1 MTAEREAEAGEVRTA
16 EKDPPTAKV
25 ERPNA
30 AHLRAYRVDAAQ
42 TTVRHRPDLLP
53 DIVDAG
59 DEEPD
64 LFRLLPASPRRAFDL
79 GLLSSDPWFHVFV
92 EAADDVDVLHAVVA
106 RARHRLAGRGVPKDV
121 AYVHDFDHPSSPRP
135 LELPPGFA
143 PLLAEGVQDLIG
155 VIKARLPQL
164 EADQDIRAARQAL
177 AAEMKQRHR
186 DALSDLE
193 GLAKGLSFGIKT
205 VSGGVQTFPILHG
218 KPVSAE
224 QFEVLDESTKKTLT
238 EAEEK
243 LSSAIEGAA
252 EKVRVSTRELE
263 EASAALEEKV
273 ARDLIE
279 GEAAPLLEQF
289 SIIPQAR
296 AYLLRVI
303 EELVESTDDLRAAA
317 APRARGT
324 TQPRDEDEGTDPEIA
339 TRLSRFAVNV
349 FVTHGAPSSD
359 LAAEGEERAAL
370 SSRDSRPPVRDS
382 NRPPAPSSVPGDD
395 IVIRTI
401 PSAPPETPPS
411 PPVFYEDN
419 PTFANLFGF
428 LERRVRLGALVSD
441 FTRIR
446 AGALHKAS
454 GGVLVLRAR
463 DLLGDALAWDR
474 LKRVLRARAVGH
486 EDPIGP
492 MGLYAT
498 TLRPRPCPIS
508 TKVILVGSHDLY
520 AQLLDADP
528 DFAAF
533 FRVKV
538 EIPSD
543 VDRHSAGI
551 RALDAHLVRLS
562 NRRGWGPLDRSARAR
577 ALDYACRLAEDSRK
591 LALFLQPIEETLA
604 FATVIAAERTEE
616 GHTDVR
622 PLERDAPPPSIPP
635 PPRAPTGVDLH
646 PPSHSDAPPVVI
658 ASDMDAAWQERRDR
672 TAGAE
677 RQIREMVVGG
687 EVLVATDGVRVGVVN
702 GLSVLSAGDVQFGH
716 PMRITAV
723 VSLGHEGLIDV
734 EREAALGGALHTKG
748 VAILRGFLS
757 GTFGQER
764 PVALRAQIA
773 FEQSYGEVEGDS
785 ASSTELYAILSA
797 IADVPIDQ
805 GIAITG
811 SVNQLG
817 EVQAIGGV
825 TAKIE
830 GFFDLCAA
838 RGLTGHQGVLIP
850 KSCVQHLVL
859 RDDVAAAIAAQRF
872 HLYAV
877 EQITEGIEILTGIPA
892 GERDSTGRFPA
903 NSIFG
908 RVERRLIEIAERMR
922 RAESGGGEIAAA
934 QNGLD
939 EHAEDT

>member
-1 MTAEREAEAGEVRTA
+1 
-16 EKDPPTAKV
+16 
-25 ERPNA
+25 
-30 AHLRAYRVDAAQ
+30 
-42 TTVRHRPDLLP
+42 
-53 DIVDAG
+53 
-59 DEEPD
+59 
-64 LFRLLPASPRRAFDL
+64 
-79 GLLSSDPWFHVFV
+79 LS
-92 EAADDVDVLHAVVA
+92 A
-106 RARHRLAGRGVPKDV
+106 
-121 AYVHDFDHPSSPRP
+121 
-135 LELPPGFA
+135 
-143 PLLAEGVQDLIG
+143 
-155 VIKARLPQL
+155 
-164 EADQDIRAARQAL
+164 
-177 AAEMKQRHR
+177 
-186 DALSDLE
+186 
-193 GLAKGLSFGIKT
+193 
-205 VSGGVQTFPILHG
+205 
-218 KPVSAE
+218 
-224 QFEVLDESTKKTLT
+224 
-238 EAEEK
+238 
-243 LSSAIEGAA
+243 
-252 EKVRVSTRELE
+252 
-263 EASAALEEKV
+263 
-273 ARDLIE
+273 
-279 GEAAPLLEQF
+279 
-289 SIIPQAR
+289 
-296 AYLLRVI
+296 
-303 EELVESTDDLRAAA
+303 
-317 APRARGT
+317 
-324 TQPRDEDEGTDPEIA
+324 
-339 TRLSRFAVNV
+339 
-349 FVTHGAPSSD
+349 
-359 LAAEGEERAAL
+359 
-370 SSRDSRPPVRDS
+370 RDSRPPARDS
-382 NRPPAPSSVPGDD
+382 GRPPPPSNASSPPDGDV
-395 IVIRTI
+395 VIRTI
-401 PSAPPETPPS
+401 PSAPPDTPPS

-508 TKVILVGSHDLY
+508 TKVVLVGSHDLY

-543 VDRHSAGI
+543 IDRHSAGI

-604 FATVIAAERTEE
+604 FATVIAAERTEQQDE
-616 GHTDVR
+616 APAPSD
-622 PLERDAPPPSIPP
+622 RDAPPPSIPP
-635 PPRAPTGVDLH
+635 PPRAPTGVGM
-646 PPSHSDAPPVVI
+646 PQRSSPSDAPPIVI
-658 ASDMDAAWQERRDR
+658 ASDVDAAWQERRDR

-687 EVLVATDGVRVGVVN
+687 EVLVATDGNRVGVVN

-805 GIAITG
+805 GIAVTG

-877 EQITEGIEILTGIPA
+877 DQVTEGIEILTGIPA

-922 RAESGGGEIAAA
+922 RAETGGGELAAA
-934 QNGLD
+934 ANGLD

>member
-1 MTAEREAEAGEVRTA
+1 
-16 EKDPPTAKV
+16 
-25 ERPNA
+25 
-30 AHLRAYRVDAAQ
+30 
-42 TTVRHRPDLLP
+42 
-53 DIVDAG
+53 
-59 DEEPD
+59 
-64 LFRLLPASPRRAFDL
+64 
-79 GLLSSDPWFHVFV
+79 
-92 EAADDVDVLHAVVA
+92 
-106 RARHRLAGRGVPKDV
+106 
-121 AYVHDFDHPSSPRP
+121 
-135 LELPPGFA
+135 
-143 PLLAEGVQDLIG
+143 
-155 VIKARLPQL
+155 
-164 EADQDIRAARQAL
+164 
-177 AAEMKQRHR
+177 
-186 DALSDLE
+186 
-193 GLAKGLSFGIKT
+193 
-205 VSGGVQTFPILHG
+205 
-218 KPVSAE
+218 
-224 QFEVLDESTKKTLT
+224 
-238 EAEEK
+238 
-243 LSSAIEGAA
+243 
-252 EKVRVSTRELE
+252 
-263 EASAALEEKV
+263 
-273 ARDLIE
+273 
-279 GEAAPLLEQF
+279 
-289 SIIPQAR
+289 
-296 AYLLRVI
+296 
-303 EELVESTDDLRAAA
+303 
-317 APRARGT
+317 
-324 TQPRDEDEGTDPEIA
+324 IA

-349 FVTHGAPSSD
+349 FVTHGAPSDD

-370 SSRDSRPPVRDS
+370 SARDSRPPAR
-382 NRPPAPSSVPGDD
+382 GDD
-395 IVIRTI
+395 VVIRTI
-401 PSAPPETPPS
+401 PSAPPDTPPS

-538 EIPSD
+538 EIPSEI
-543 VDRHSAGI
+543 DRHSAGI

-604 FATVIAAERTEE
+604 FATVIAAERAEE
-616 GHTDVR
+616 QHTTSS
-622 PLERDAPPPSIPP
+622 PPERDAPPPSIPP

-646 PPSHSDAPPVVI
+646 PPSHSDAPPMVI
-658 ASDMDAAWQERRDR
+658 ASDVDAAWQERRDR

-687 EVLVATDGVRVGVVN
+687 EVLVATDGNRVGVVN

-838 RGLTGHQGVLIP
+838 RGLNGHQGVLIP

-872 HLYAV
+872 NLYAV
-877 EQITEGIEILTGIPA
+877 DRITEGIEILTGIPA

-922 RAESGGGEIAAA
+922 RAETGGGELAPAP
-934 QNGLD
+934 NGLD